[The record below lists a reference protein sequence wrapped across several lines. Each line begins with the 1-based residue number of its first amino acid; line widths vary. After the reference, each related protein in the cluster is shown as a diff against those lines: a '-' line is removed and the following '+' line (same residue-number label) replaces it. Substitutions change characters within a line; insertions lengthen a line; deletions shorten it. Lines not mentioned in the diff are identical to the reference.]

1 MKSKIFLS
9 LKKILGVL
17 ASCAF
22 LYCGSSE
29 EHKVFQE
36 IKAYSNSSL
45 NSANKI
51 FVTEEPIT
59 VEAVLDEDYKNCSC
73 ELKGEFLDQEI
84 KKSMEVFGNIAQ
96 IEIAKNYF
104 HDAGVLIFRV
114 IANCEGRSYSS
125 EEKSIAVYLGYQT
138 MRNVTFNWLNSLC
151 SSTSKN
157 TQGVHCLD
165 AEDKE
170 IMYYNKDVERALDMP
185 YYGGFITLDV
195 QFKKVEYKILPNS
208 DDYFIKLV
216 GEDFYYHNAHLAEEA
231 LANEGKTF
239 LFVYPTEIENNGL
252 PLNKS
257 RLEAKISDFYYSL
270 ASNQ

>member
-1 MKSKIFLS
+1 
-9 LKKILGVL
+9 V
-17 ASCAF
+17 AF

-59 VEAVLDEDYKNCSC
+59 IEAVLEEDYKNCSC
-73 ELKGEFLDQEI
+73 ELEGEFLDQEI
-84 KKSMEVFGNIAQ
+84 EKSMETIGNTAK
-96 IEIAKNYF
+96 IEVPEYYF
-104 HDAGVLIFRV
+104 NDAGVLSFRI
-114 IANCEGRSYSS
+114 IANCSEDSYTS
-125 EEKSIAVYLGYQT
+125 EEKFVTVYLSYQT
-138 MRNVTFNWLNSLC
+138 MRNVTFNWLNSRC
-151 SSTSKN
+151 SSISKN

-165 AEDKE
+165 AEGKE
-170 IMYYNKDVERALDMP
+170 IMYYNKDVKRELDTP
-185 YYGGFITLDV
+185 YYGFITLDV
-195 QFKKVEYKILPNS
+195 QFKKIEYEVLPNP

-216 GEDFYYHNAHLAEEA
+216 GEDFYYYDAHLAEEA

-257 RLEAKISDFYYSL
+257 RLEAKISDFYYGL
-270 ASNQ
+270 VEASP